1 MGEYAGQPQQQVA
14 ALLTGLEMSLTLTY
28 SAEMYADGGAEQ
40 VVGNALNVRHDR
52 ACRVSKFYP
61 GHA

>member
-1 MGEYAGQPQQQVA
+1 
-14 ALLTGLEMSLTLTY
+14 MSLTLTN

-52 ACRVSKFYP
+52 AWRVSTFYP